1 MNERPAKHPT
11 PAQSFL
17 LFRQQAGWA
26 GRGERRIAKLLASYQ
41 LRPESQNEREAIW
54 SIVVTA
60 KRRDPSN
67 YEIQQLARASEGL
80 TGAEIEAVFNEAMFV
95 GFERL
100 KEPTDLDIA
109 AVLNGFAPL
118 SKLMAEQIVGLKQ
131 WAANRA
137 RPATSTPDAEE
148 RKLRKLGM

>member
-26 GRGERRIAKLLASYQ
+26 GRGEDGIETLLASYQ
-41 LRPESQNEREAIW
+41 VKPEHKREQKPLL
-54 SIVVTA
+54 T
-60 KRRDPSN
+60 
-67 YEIQQLARASEGL
+67 EGL

-95 GFERL
+95 GFERS

-109 AVLNGFAPL
+109 GVLSGFAPL
-118 SKLMAEQIVGLKQ
+118 SKLMAEQIAALKSL
-131 WAANRA
+131 AANRA

-148 RKLRKLGM
+148 RKLRKLGV

>member
-1 MNERPAKHPT
+1 MDLPN
-11 PAQSFL
+11 
-17 LFRQQAGWA
+17 QA
-26 GRGERRIAKLLASYQ
+26 
-41 LRPESQNEREAIW
+41 EREAIW
-54 SIVVTA
+54 AIVVSA
-60 KRRDPSN
+60 KRRDPSA
-67 YEIQQLARASEGL
+67 YDIQQLARASEGL

-109 AVLNGFAPL
+109 AVLSGFAPL
-118 SKLMAEQIVGLKQ
+118 SKLMAEQIASLKS

-148 RKLRKLGM
+148 RKLRKLGV